1 MSFTKTIEFA
11 NYTLNFGS
19 DKVLLDA
26 FESIVYPSF
35 LDQKYIRK
43 FKDTEYFFT
52 DTRLIILDDI
62 DPTFIGP
69 LQLNI
74 PTIALCGRIIKKTIF
89 KREQIFHDGELIKD
103 PKTLESHPSSLF
115 ILILNDH
122 RLMLCKEV
130 PGAPTLEEFENTSK
144 HCLAKRYNSFIDYQV
159 EKNRRLRK
167 KKPHVGRLYKK
178 EVYTMLSIP
187 KLRVTP
193 LTDPR
198 TLSDFVELFSVV
210 NRLSIE
216 LLPTNSENISL
227 DDFWRKIEEE
237 NEELNSNKA
246 QLFFTNRN
254 EDGLDPN
261 AVIEKT
267 TSATR
272 MANSKIIISGKDE
285 HGAKLSGNN
294 DSFTLK
300 TPSPAISSDVDQAA
314 LEAYSS
320 FKKLEEDGNIV
331 SPERN
336 PHEILKITTKI
347 ISIVKRWF

>member
-35 LDQKYIRK
+35 HDQKYIRK

-52 DTRLIILDDI
+52 DTKLILLDKI
-62 DPTFIGP
+62 DPNFIGP
-69 LQLNI
+69 FQINA
-74 PTIALCGRIIKKTIF
+74 PTVALCGRIIKKTIF
-89 KREQIFHDGELIKD
+89 KREQIFQDGELIKD

-144 HCLAKRYNSFIDYQV
+144 HCLAKRYNSFIDYEI

-167 KKPHVGRLYKK
+167 KKPHVSRLYKR
-178 EVYTMLSIP
+178 ELYTQLNVP

-198 TLSDFVELFSVV
+198 SLSSFVELFSVV

-227 DDFWRKIEEE
+227 DDFWRKMEEE
-237 NEELNSNKA
+237 KEELNSNKA
-246 QLFFTNRN
+246 QLVFTNKT
-254 EDGLDPN
+254 EDGLDSN

-267 TSATR
+267 TNATR
-272 MANSKIIISGKDE
+272 MANSKILISGKDE
-285 HGAKLSGNN
+285 HGARLSGNN

-300 TPSPAISSDVDQAA
+300 TPKPMISADVDQAA
-314 LEAYSS
+314 IEAYSS

-331 SPERN
+331 APQRSGNDIEN
-336 PHEILKITTKI
+336 NY
-347 ISIVKRWF
+347 